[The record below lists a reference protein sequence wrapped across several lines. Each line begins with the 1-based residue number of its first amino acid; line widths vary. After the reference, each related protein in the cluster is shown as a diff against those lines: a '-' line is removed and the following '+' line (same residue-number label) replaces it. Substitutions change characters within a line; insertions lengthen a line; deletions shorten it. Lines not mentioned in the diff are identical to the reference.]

1 MPGWRHVP
9 PRTPALPR
17 YPDAVSS
24 EAWLPGGG
32 AQGAAPDEEALDEE
46 ALDEGALDFARR
58 YAERSA
64 EAAGAMRAVRDEA
77 EAAGELVWDPFDP
90 LWRADPPAVYAR
102 LRAENPVHRSPL
114 GFWVFTRHADCLA
127 LLRDKRT
134 SSDARNVDPDSFR
147 GLRRL
152 DRSGGPMDEV
162 FADMAPF
169 LFRDPPDHTRLR
181 GLVQKAF
188 TPRVVEELRGRITEV
203 SESFVD
209 DALARGSA
217 DLVADL
223 AYPLPVQI
231 IVEMLGVPPEDHE
244 MFRIWSDA
252 MARGLDPD
260 FLLPPEAIQERLV
273 GILSFV
279 QYFAGLIEQR
289 RAAPGDD
296 LLSALIA
303 AEEHGDVLS
312 QGELISTCILLLVAG
327 HETTVNLIGSGALA
341 LLEHPDQL
349 ARFRA
354 EPELV
359 RPAVEEMLRYV
370 SPVQLTG
377 RIALEDVDVGGVTVA
392 KGEFAMLLLGSANRD
407 PQVFEDPDVFDVGRA
422 EHPNLGFGFGVH
434 HCLGAPLARLET
446 QIALR
451 TLFERVDVVERVSDE
466 LAYKD
471 NIVLRGLAALPVTLS
486 V

>member
-1 MPGWRHVP
+1 VSDAG
-9 PRTPALPR
+9 PR
-17 YPDAVSS
+17 
-24 EAWLPGGG
+24 GGG
-32 AQGAAPDEEALDEE
+32 AREVAPDEGTLEL
-46 ALDEGALDFARR
+46 ARR
-58 YAERSA
+58 YAEHSA
-64 EAAGAMRAVRDEA
+64 EAAVVARAVRDQA
-77 EAAGELVWDPFDP
+77 EAAGRLVWDPFDP

-102 LRAENPVHRSPL
+102 LRTENPVHRSPL

-134 SSDARNVDPDSFR
+134 SSDARKADPESFR
-147 GLRRL
+147 GLRRF
-152 DRSGGPMDEV
+152 DDVDGPVAEA
-162 FADMAPF
+162 FEEMAPF

-188 TPRVVEELRGRITEV
+188 TPRVVDGLRGRITEI
-203 SESFVD
+203 SESLVD
-209 DALARGSA
+209 DALALGSA

-231 IVEMLGVPPEDHE
+231 IVEMLGVPADDHA

-273 GILSFV
+273 GILSFI
-279 QYFAGLIEQR
+279 QYFAGLIER
-289 RAAPGDD
+289 RRLDPGDD

-303 AEEHGDVLS
+303 AEEQGDVLS
-312 QGELISTCILLLVAG
+312 QGELIATCILLLVAG
-327 HETTVNLIGSGALA
+327 HETTVNLIGGGALT
-341 LLEHPDQL
+341 LLEHPGEL
-349 ARFRA
+349 ARFR
-354 EPELV
+354 EDLSLT

-377 RIALEDVDVGGVTVA
+377 RIALEDVEVGGVTLA

-407 PQVFEDPDVFDVGRA
+407 PDAFEDPDVFDVGRS
-422 EHPNLGFGFGVH
+422 ENPNLGFGFGIH

-451 TLFERVDVVERVSDE
+451 TLFERAAVVERASDD

-471 NIVLRGLAALPVTLS
+471 NIVLRGLASLPVTLS
-486 V
+486 A